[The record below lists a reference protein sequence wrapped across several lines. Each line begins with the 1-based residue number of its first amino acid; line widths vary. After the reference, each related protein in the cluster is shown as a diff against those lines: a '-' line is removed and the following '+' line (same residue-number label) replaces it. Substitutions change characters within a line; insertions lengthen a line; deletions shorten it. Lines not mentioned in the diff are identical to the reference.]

1 MKSPA
6 WGLVVAAAV
15 LAALAGV
22 YVAAIRDLVS
32 DEEKTREHLF
42 SDER

>member
-1 MKSPA
+1 MR
-6 WGLVVAAAV
+6 AADPEGAV
-15 LAALAGV
+15 
-22 YVAAIRDLVS
+22 RDLVS

>member
-1 MKSPA
+1 MRSGDPED
-6 WGLVVAAAV
+6 AV
-15 LAALAGV
+15 SS
-22 YVAAIRDLVS
+22 LVS

>member
-1 MKSPA
+1 MR
-6 WGLVVAAAV
+6 AADPEEAV
-15 LAALAGV
+15 RA
-22 YVAAIRDLVS
+22 LVS